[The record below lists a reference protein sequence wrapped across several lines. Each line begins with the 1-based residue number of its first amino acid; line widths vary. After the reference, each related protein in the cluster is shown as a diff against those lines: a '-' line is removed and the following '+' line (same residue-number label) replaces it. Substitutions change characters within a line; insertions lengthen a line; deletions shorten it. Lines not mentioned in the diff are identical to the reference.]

1 MFIEKVASLIGLVP
15 VQFEPLVY
23 VMGFILFLWLIDGF
37 LWLARYLVCGGR
49 GYVCSRKSM
58 WLLIGY
64 LHSYRCLS
72 VSFGMTAPG
81 LGYWLSHFP

>member
-37 LWLARYLVCGGR
+37 LWLERYLVCGGR
-49 GYVCSRKSM
+49 
-58 WLLIGY
+58 
-64 LHSYRCLS
+64 
-72 VSFGMTAPG
+72 
-81 LGYWLSHFP
+81 

>member
-37 LWLARYLVCGGR
+37 LWLARYLVCGVGDMF
-49 GYVCSRKSM
+49 SKSM